1 MASYAICI
9 HGELRDSREAME
21 YIRSIFGDSICV
33 WNKREPRWSSVQKYL
48 IHVELCDSVGIME
61 FVRTNRAIHTSVS
74 E

>member
-33 WNKREPRWSSVQKYL
+33 
-48 IHVELCDSVGIME
+48 
-61 FVRTNRAIHTSVS
+61 
-74 E
+74 